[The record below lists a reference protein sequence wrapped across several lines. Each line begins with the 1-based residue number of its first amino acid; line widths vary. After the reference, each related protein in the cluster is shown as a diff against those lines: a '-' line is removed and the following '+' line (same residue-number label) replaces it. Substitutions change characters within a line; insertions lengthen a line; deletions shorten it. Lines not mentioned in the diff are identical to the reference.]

1 MRKGAFQAPFLFS
14 GNAFPPRTTIP
25 PVSPRPILHLVDGT
39 GLVHRSFFAVRGLAT
54 HTGQP
59 TGAVYGF
66 INTIRALMAIEQPTH
81 FVVTFDVSGSTS
93 RQEAFADYK
102 AHRPKMDEDLA
113 SQLPLIDKACEA
125 LRLPVVSAQG
135 YEADDVIATLTREAV
150 GQGFDVVIITSDK
163 DLLQLVCDHV
173 SVLSPG
179 RDGKPEKRYDR
190 AGVIEKMG
198 VPPERVV
205 DLLALVGDASDNI
218 PGVPGIGDKGAREL
232 IQQFG
237 SLNELLARAS
247 EVKRA
252 AYRDGLTKHAD
263 KAQLSRQLA
272 TLDDK
277 VPVSFDASVS
287 VVAKPDREMAYQLF
301 KDLEFSAFARD
312 MAPQATMFSFAHRV
326 GAEASALDGLVLAVR
341 RAGEVAISLSISPD
355 RPMDAQI
362 RGIALAC
369 GDDAAFLATPKGLPA
384 NVRSLLEDTKV
395 EKWTTWSRRDFVV
408 LGEAGIR
415 LGGRVLDASL
425 AAYVLS
431 PGKRGSSVREI
442 AIEEIGLPEN
452 AHLPNEEGAQVS
464 LLEDHDSERHS
475 REAEVLVRL
484 APKLRARLEA
494 DGLMDL
500 FVNLEMPL
508 SSILAEI
515 ERAGVLVDGKALKVL
530 SEEIGPEIERLAQ
543 RIYALAG
550 KTFNILSP
558 VQLRQ
563 ILFEEMGLE
572 SGRKT
577 EKTKT
582 LSTADDVLEDLAREH
597 EFPRL
602 VLEYRGITKLRST
615 YVDALPEMINPRTG
629 RIHASF
635 RQNIAATGRLS
646 STDPNLQNIPIRT
659 ALGRRVRE
667 AFIAPPGHLL
677 LSADYSQIELRILA
691 HLSQDPT
698 LIETFRRGEDVHDR
712 TSREIFG
719 PFSPLPRD
727 EQRRR
732 SKMVNYALLYGKT
745 AFTLARDIGISRKE
759 ADAFIHAYFDR
770 YPRVR
775 AFIDAS
781 IEEARKTGMVR
792 TMMGRLRRLPD
803 IQSKNVPARLE
814 SERQAV
820 NTRVQGSAAD
830 LIKKAMVDLDH
841 ALRARKLKTRL
852 ISQIHDELLLETPE
866 AEKAEALDLVRK
878 TMSEAMTL
886 SVPLDVDAKVGKNW
900 AAAH

>member
-1 MRKGAFQAPFLFS
+1 MSA
-14 GNAFPPRTTIP
+14 
-25 PVSPRPILHLVDGT
+25 RPILHLVDGT

-54 HTGQP
+54 RAGQP

-66 INTIRALMAIEQPTH
+66 INTIRALMGIEQPTH

-93 RQEAFADYK
+93 RQEAFPEYK

-113 SQLPLIDKACEA
+113 SQLPFIDKACEA
-125 LRLPVVSAQG
+125 LRLPVVTAQG
-135 YEADDVIATLTREAV
+135 HEADDVIATLTRQAV
-150 GQGFDVVIITSDK
+150 DQGFDVVIITSDK
-163 DLLQLVCDHV
+163 DLLQLVSEHV

-190 AGVIEKMG
+190 EGVIEKMG

-205 DLLALVGDASDNI
+205 DLLALVGDPVDNI
-218 PGVPGIGDKGAREL
+218 PGVPGIGDKGARDL
-232 IQQFG
+232 LQQFG
-237 SLNELLARAS
+237 SLDELLARAG

-252 AYRDGLTKHAD
+252 AYREGLLNHAD

-272 TLDDK
+272 TLDAK
-277 VPVSFDASVS
+277 VPVTFDPDAS
-287 VVAKPDREMAYQLF
+287 VVAKPDREAAYQLF
-301 KDLEFSAFARD
+301 KELEFSGFARD
-312 MAPQATMFSFAHRV
+312 MAPEVTAFSFRHRV
-326 GAEASALDGLVLAVR
+326 ANEPAELDRLIDAAR
-341 RAGEVAISLSISPD
+341 RTGGVTFSLSISPD

-362 RGIALAC
+362 RGVALAC
-369 GDDAAFLATPKGLPA
+369 GDDAAFLAASDGLPG
-384 NVRSLLEDTKV
+384 NVRSLLEDPRV
-395 EKWTTWSRRDFVV
+395 EKWTSCSRRDFVV
-408 LGEAGIR
+408 LGESGIKP
-415 LGGRVLDASL
+415 GGRILDASL

-431 PGKRGSSVREI
+431 PGKRGSSIREI
-442 AIEEIGLPEN
+442 AVEEIGLPEN
-452 AHLPNEEGAQVS
+452 ADLPNEEGTQVS
-464 LLEDHDSERHS
+464 LLEDHDAERHC
-475 REAEVLVRL
+475 REAAVLVRL

-500 FVNLEMPL
+500 FLNLEMPL
-508 SSILAEI
+508 SSILAEM
-515 ERAGVLVDGKALKVL
+515 ERTGVLVDREALKAL
-530 SEEIGPEIERLAQ
+530 SDEIGPEIEHLAQ
-543 RIYALAG
+543 RIFALTG
-550 KTFNILSP
+550 KSFNILSP
-558 VQLRQ
+558 VQIRQ
-563 ILFEEMGLE
+563 ILFDEMGLE

-577 EKTKT
+577 AKTKS
-582 LSTADDVLEDLAREH
+582 LSTADDVLEELAKDH
-597 EFPRL
+597 ELPRL
-602 VLEYRGITKLRST
+602 ILEYRGITKLRST
-615 YVDALPEMINPRTG
+615 YVDALPEMINRRTG

-667 AFIAPPGHLL
+667 AFIAPPGHHL

-691 HLSQDPT
+691 HLSEDPT

-712 TSREIFG
+712 TSLEIFG
-719 PFSPLPRD
+719 PFTTLPKD

-770 YPRVR
+770 YPKVR
-775 AFIDAS
+775 GFIDAS

-830 LIKKAMVDLDH
+830 LIKKAMVDLDRS
-841 ALRARKLKTRL
+841 LRERRMKTRL

-866 AEKAEALDLVRK
+866 AEKEAALLLVRE

-886 SVPLDVDAKVGKNW
+886 RVPLEVEARLARNW
-900 AAAH
+900 SGAH

>member
-1 MRKGAFQAPFLFS
+1 
-14 GNAFPPRTTIP
+14 
-25 PVSPRPILHLVDGT
+25 VSARPILHLVDGT
-39 GLVHRSFFAVRGLAT
+39 GLVHRSFFAVRGLSTRA
-54 HTGQP
+54 GQP
-59 TGAVYGF
+59 TGAIYGF
-66 INTIRALMAIEQPTH
+66 INTIRALMGIEQPTH

-93 RQEAFADYK
+93 RQEAFPEYK

-113 SQLPLIDKACEA
+113 SQLPWIDKACAA
-125 LRLPVVSAQG
+125 LRLPVVTARG
-135 YEADDVIATLTREAV
+135 HEADDVIATLTRQAV
-150 GQGFDVVIITSDK
+150 ARGFDVVIITSDK
-163 DLLQLVCDHV
+163 DLLQLVSDHV

-190 AGVIEKMG
+190 EGVIEKMG
-198 VPPERVV
+198 VTPERVV
-205 DLLALVGDASDNI
+205 DLLALVGDAVDNI
-218 PGVPGIGDKGAREL
+218 PGVPGIGEKGARDL

-237 SLNELLARAS
+237 SLDELLARAS

-252 AYRDGLTKHAD
+252 AYREGLLQHAD
-263 KAQLSRQLA
+263 KARLSRQLA
-272 TLDDK
+272 TLDDQ
-277 VPVSFDASVS
+277 VPVAFDPAAS
-287 VVAKPDREMAYQLF
+287 VVARPDKEAAYQLF
-301 KDLEFSAFARD
+301 KDLEFAAFARD
-312 MAPQATMFSFAHRV
+312 MAP
-326 GAEASALDGLVLAVR
+326 EASAFSFSHRVAHHAEELDGVIAAAG
-341 RAGEVAISLSISPD
+341 RAGEAAFSLSISAD
-355 RPMDAQI
+355 RPMDARIQ
-362 RGIALAC
+362 GLALGC
-369 GDDAAFLATPKGLPA
+369 GDDVVFLPVSDGLPPRIRAFLEDPKI
-384 NVRSLLEDTKV
+384 
-395 EKWTTWSRRDFVV
+395 EKWTTCSRRDLVV

-415 LGGRVLDASL
+415 LRGRIADASL

-431 PGKRGSSVREI
+431 PGRRGSSVREI
-442 AIEEIGLPEN
+442 AIDEIGLPET
-452 AHLPNEEGAQVS
+452 ADLPNEEGTQAS
-464 LLEDHDSERHS
+464 LLADHDAERHS
-475 REAEVLVRL
+475 REAAVLVRL
-484 APKLRARLEA
+484 APRLRARLEA
-494 DGLMDL
+494 DGLSDL
-500 FVNLEMPL
+500 FWNLEMPL
-508 SSILAEI
+508 ASILAEM
-515 ERAGVLVDGKALKVL
+515 ERAGVLVDRHALKVL
-530 SEEIGPEIERLAQ
+530 SDEIGPEIEQLAQ

-582 LSTADDVLEDLAREH
+582 LSTADDVLEELAKEH

-602 VLEYRGITKLRST
+602 ILEYRGITKLRST

-691 HLSQDPT
+691 HLSEDPI

-712 TSREIFG
+712 TSLEIFG
-719 PFSPLPRD
+719 PFATLPKD

-745 AFTLARDIGISRKE
+745 AFTLAQDIGISRKE
-759 ADAFIHAYFDR
+759 ADAFIKAYFDR
-770 YPRVR
+770 YPKVR
-775 AFIDAS
+775 GFIDAS

-841 ALRARKLKTRL
+841 ALRERKLKTRL

-866 AEKAEALDLVRK
+866 GEKEEALQLVKRIMAEAMALK
-878 TMSEAMTL
+878 
-886 SVPLDVDAKVGKNW
+886 VPLEVDAHLGKNW
-900 AAAH
+900 SAAH

>member
-1 MRKGAFQAPFLFS
+1 MS
-14 GNAFPPRTTIP
+14 T
-25 PVSPRPILHLVDGT
+25 RPILHLVDGT
-39 GLVHRSFFAVRGLAT
+39 GLVHRSFFAVRGLSTRA
-54 HTGQP
+54 GQP
-59 TGAVYGF
+59 TGAIYGF
-66 INTIRALMAIEQPTH
+66 INTIRALMGIEQPTH

-93 RQEAFADYK
+93 RQEAFPEYK

-113 SQLPLIDKACEA
+113 SQLPYIDKACEA
-125 LRLPVVSAQG
+125 LRLPVVTSQG
-135 YEADDVIATLTREAV
+135 HEADDVIATLTRQAV
-150 GQGFDVVIITSDK
+150 EQGFDVVIITSDK
-163 DLLQLVCDHV
+163 DLLQLVSDHV

-190 AGVIEKMG
+190 QAVIEKMG

-205 DLLALVGDASDNI
+205 DLLALVGDAVDNI
-218 PGVPGIGDKGAREL
+218 PGVPGIGDKGARDL

-237 SLNELLARAS
+237 SLDELLARAS

-252 AYRDGLTKHAD
+252 AYRDGLINHAD
-263 KAQLSRQLA
+263 SAHLSRKLA
-272 TLDDK
+272 TLDDQ
-277 VPVSFDASVS
+277 VPVTFDPAAS
-287 VVAKPDREMAYQLF
+287 VVAKPDREAAYQLF
-301 KDLEFSAFARD
+301 KDLEFSLFARD
-312 MAPQATMFSFAHRV
+312 MAPEVSTFSFRHRV
-326 GAEASALDGLVLAVR
+326 VHDAAELDGLIKAAR
-341 RAGEVAISLSISPD
+341 AAGEAAFSLSISAD
-355 RPMDAQI
+355 RPMDARIQ
-362 RGIALAC
+362 GIALAC
-369 GDDAAFLATPKGLPA
+369 GDAAAFLAVSDGLPPD
-384 NVRSLLEDTKV
+384 VRAFLADPKV
-395 EKWTTWSRRDFVV
+395 EKWTTCSRRDFVV
-408 LGEAGIR
+408 LGEASIT
-415 LGGRVLDASL
+415 LGGRILDASL

-442 AIEEIGLPEN
+442 ASDELGLPET
-452 AHLPNEEGAQVS
+452 ADLPNEEGTQAS
-464 LLEDHDSERHS
+464 LLADHDAERHS
-475 REAEVLVRL
+475 REAAVLVRL
-484 APKLRARLEA
+484 APRLRARLEG

-500 FVNLEMPL
+500 FLNLEMPL
-508 SSILAEI
+508 ASILAEM
-515 ERAGVLVDGKALKVL
+515 ERVGVLVDRKALKAL
-530 SEEIGPEIERLAQ
+530 SEEIGPEIEQLAQ

-582 LSTADDVLEDLAREH
+582 LSTADDVLEELAKEH

-602 VLEYRGITKLRST
+602 ILEYRGITKLRST
-615 YVDALPEMINPRTG
+615 YVDALPEMINQRTG

-691 HLSQDPT
+691 HLSEDPI

-712 TSREIFG
+712 TSLEIFG
-719 PFSPLPRD
+719 PFTTLPKD

-745 AFTLARDIGISRKE
+745 AFTLAQDIGITRKE
-759 ADAFIHAYFDR
+759 ADAFIRAYFDR
-770 YPRVR
+770 YPKVR
-775 AFIDAS
+775 GFIDAS
-781 IEEARKTGMVR
+781 IDEARKTGMVR

-841 ALRARKLKTRL
+841 ALRERRLKTRL

-866 AEKAEALDLVRK
+866 GEQEEALRLVKK

-886 SVPLDVDAKVGKNW
+886 SVPLDVDAHVGKNW
-900 AAAH
+900 SAAH

>member
-1 MRKGAFQAPFLFS
+1 MR
-14 GNAFPPRTTIP
+14 R
-25 PVSPRPILHLVDGT
+25 VSTRPILHLVDGT

-54 HTGQP
+54 RAGRP
-59 TGAVYGF
+59 TGAIYGF
-66 INTIRALMAIEQPTH
+66 INTIRALMGIEQPTH

-93 RQEAFADYK
+93 REEVFPEYK

-113 SQLPLIDKACEA
+113 SQLPFIDRACEA

-135 YEADDVIATLTREAV
+135 YEADDVIATLTRQAV
-150 GQGFDVVIITSDK
+150 DRGFDVVIITSDK
-163 DLLQLVCDHV
+163 DLLQLVSEHV
-173 SVLSPG
+173 SVLAPG

-190 AGVIEKMG
+190 EGVIEKMG

-205 DLLALVGDASDNI
+205 DLLALVGDAVDNI
-218 PGVPGIGDKGAREL
+218 PGVPGIGEKGARDL
-232 IQQFG
+232 LQQFG
-237 SLNELLARAS
+237 SLDELLTRAS

-252 AYRDGLTKHAD
+252 AYRDGLLNHAD
-263 KAQLSRQLA
+263 KAHLSRQLA
-272 TLDDK
+272 TLDHK
-277 VPVSFDASVS
+277 VPVTFDPSASL
-287 VVAKPDREMAYQLF
+287 VAKPDRPAAYELF
-301 KDLEFSAFARD
+301 KELEFSGFARD
-312 MAPQATMFSFAHRV
+312 MAPEVTAFSFRPRV
-326 GAEASALDGLVLAVR
+326 AQGPGELDAIIAGARRDGEMAY
-341 RAGEVAISLSISPD
+341 SLSISAD

-362 RGIALAC
+362 QGIALAC
-369 GDDAAFLATPKGLPA
+369 GDDVAFLAVSDGLPT
-384 NVRSLLEDTKV
+384 NVRGLLEDPKV
-395 EKWTTWSRRDFVV
+395 EKWTTCSRRDFVI
-408 LGEAGIR
+408 LGEAGIKPA
-415 LGGRVLDASL
+415 GQILDASL

-431 PGKRGSSVREI
+431 PGKRGSTVGEI
-442 AIEEIGLPEN
+442 AVEEIGLPEN
-452 AHLPNEEGAQVS
+452 ADLPNEEGTQAS
-464 LLEDHDSERHS
+464 LLADHDAERHA
-475 REAEVLVRL
+475 REAAVLIRL
-484 APKLRARLEA
+484 VPKLRARLGA
-494 DGLMDL
+494 DALMDL
-500 FVNLEMPL
+500 FLKLEMPL
-508 SSILAEI
+508 ARILAEM
-515 ERAGVLVDGKALKVL
+515 ERAGVLVDRAALKKL
-530 SEEIGPEIERLAQ
+530 SDEIGPDIEQLAQ

-582 LSTADDVLEDLAREH
+582 LSTADDVLEELAKEQ

-602 VLEYRGITKLRST
+602 ILEYRGITKLRST
-615 YVDALPEMINPRTG
+615 YVDALPEMINKRTG

-691 HLSQDPT
+691 HLCEDPI

-712 TSREIFG
+712 TSLEIFG
-719 PFSPLPRD
+719 PFTTLPKD

-745 AFTLARDIGISRKE
+745 AFTLAHDIGISRKE
-759 ADAFIHAYFDR
+759 ADAFIRAYFDR
-770 YPRVR
+770 YPKVR
-775 AFIDAS
+775 GFIDAS
-781 IEEARKTGMVR
+781 IDEARKTGMVR

-841 ALRARKLKTRL
+841 ALRERKLKTRL

-866 AEKAEALDLVRK
+866 GEQEEALQLVCK
-878 TMSEAMTL
+878 TMSEAMSL
-886 SVPLDVDAKVGKNW
+886 SVPLVVDAKVGKNW
-900 AAAH
+900 ATAH

>member
-1 MRKGAFQAPFLFS
+1 MS
-14 GNAFPPRTTIP
+14 
-25 PVSPRPILHLVDGT
+25 VRPILHIVDGT

-54 HTGQP
+54 RAGQP

-66 INTIRALMAIEQPTH
+66 INTIRALMGIEQPTH

-93 RQEAFADYK
+93 REAIFPEYK
-102 AHRPKMDEDLA
+102 AHRPKMDDDLA
-113 SQLPLIDKACEA
+113 SQLPFVDRACEA

-135 YEADDVIATLTREAV
+135 FEADDVIATLARQAV
-150 GQGFDVVIITSDK
+150 ESDFEVVIVTSDK
-163 DLLQLVCDHV
+163 DMLQLVSDRV

-190 AGVIEKMG
+190 SGVIEKMG

-205 DLLALVGDASDNI
+205 DLLALVGDAVDNI
-218 PGVPGIGDKGAREL
+218 PGVPGIGDKGARDL
-232 IQQFG
+232 LQQFG
-237 SLNELLARAS
+237 SLDELIARAS

-252 AYRDGLTKHAD
+252 AYRDGLINHAD
-263 KAQLSRQLA
+263 KAHLSRALA

-277 VPVSFDASVS
+277 VPVSFDPAASV
-287 VVAKPDREMAYQLF
+287 VVKPNREAAYQFFKEMEFSGFAREMAP
-301 KDLEFSAFARD
+301 EV
-312 MAPQATMFSFAHRV
+312 TTFSFTHRV
-326 GAEASALDGLVLAVR
+326 ANEAAELAGLIDAAR
-341 RAGEVAISLSISPD
+341 RAGQVAFSLSISPD

-362 RGIALAC
+362 RGLALAG
-369 GDDAAFLATPKGLPA
+369 GDDAVFLAISDGLPG
-384 NVRSLLEDTKV
+384 NVRSLLEDPKV
-395 EKWTTWSRRDFVV
+395 EKWTTCSRRDFVV
-408 LGEAGIR
+408 LGEAGIKPA
-415 LGGRVLDASL
+415 GRILDASL

-431 PGKRGSSVREI
+431 PGKRGSSLREI
-442 AIEEIGLPEN
+442 AVEEIGLPEN
-452 AHLPNEEGAQVS
+452 ADLPNEEGNQVS
-464 LLEDHDSERHS
+464 LLEDHDAERHS
-475 REAEVLVRL
+475 REAAVLVRL
-484 APKLRARLEA
+484 APRFRARLEA
-494 DGLMDL
+494 DGLMGL
-500 FVNLEMPL
+500 FLNLEMPL
-508 SSILAEI
+508 ASILAEM
-515 ERAGVLVDGKALKVL
+515 ERVGVLVDGKALKAL
-530 SEEIGPEIERLAQ
+530 SEEIGPEIDQRAQ

-558 VQLRQ
+558 VQIRQ
-563 ILFEEMGLE
+563 ILFDEMGLE

-577 EKTKT
+577 AKTKS
-582 LSTADDVLEDLAREH
+582 LSTADDVLEELAKEH

-602 VLEYRGITKLRST
+602 ILEYRGITKLRST
-615 YVDALPEMINPRTG
+615 YVDALPEMINRRTG

-691 HLSQDPT
+691 HLSEDPT

-712 TSREIFG
+712 TSLEIFG
-719 PFSPLPRD
+719 PFTTLPKD

-770 YPRVR
+770 YPKVR
-775 AFIDAS
+775 GFIDAS

-841 ALRARKLKTRL
+841 VLRAGRMKTRL

-866 AEKAEALDLVRK
+866 AEQEEALKLVRK

-886 SVPLDVDAKVGKNW
+886 KVPLDVDAHVGKNW

>member
-1 MRKGAFQAPFLFS
+1 
-14 GNAFPPRTTIP
+14 
-25 PVSPRPILHLVDGT
+25 VSTRPLLHLVDGT
-39 GLVHRSFFAVRGLAT
+39 GLVHRSFFAVRGLT
-54 HTGQP
+54 TRTGQP
-59 TGAVYGF
+59 TGAIYGF
-66 INTIRALMAIEQPTH
+66 INTIRALMGIEQPTH

-93 RQEAFADYK
+93 RAEAFPEYK

-113 SQLPLIDKACEA
+113 SQLPFIDKACEV
-125 LRLPVVSAQG
+125 LRLPVVTARG
-135 YEADDVIATLTREAV
+135 FEADDVIATLSRQAV
-150 GQGFDVVIITSDK
+150 ERGFDVVIITSDK
-163 DLLQLVCDHV
+163 DLLQLVSDHV

-190 AGVIEKMG
+190 DGVIEKMG

-205 DLLALVGDASDNI
+205 DLLALVGDAVDNI
-218 PGVPGIGDKGAREL
+218 PGVPGIGDKGARDL
-232 IQQFG
+232 LQQFG
-237 SLNELLARAS
+237 SLDELLTRAS

-252 AYRDGLTKHAD
+252 AYRDGLLQNAD
-263 KAQLSRQLA
+263 KAHLSRKLA
-272 TLDDK
+272 TLDDQ
-277 VPVSFDASVS
+277 VPVTFEPDAS
-287 VVAKPDREMAYQLF
+287 VVAKPDREAAYQLF
-301 KDLEFSAFARD
+301 KDLDFALFARD
-312 MAPQATMFSFAHRV
+312 MAPEATTFSFSHRV
-326 GAEASALDGLVLAVR
+326 ASDAAGLDALIGAARS
-341 RAGEVAISLSISPD
+341 AGEAAFSLSVSSA
-355 RPMDAQI
+355 RPMDAHIQ
-362 RGIALAC
+362 GIALAC
-369 GDDAAFLATPKGLPA
+369 GDDAAYLAVEGGLPG
-384 NVRSLLEDTKV
+384 NVRSLLEDPKV
-395 EKWTTWSRRDFVV
+395 DKWTTCSRRDFVV

-415 LGGRVLDASL
+415 LGGRILDASL

-431 PGKRGSSVREI
+431 PGRRGSSVREI
-442 AIEEIGLPEN
+442 AIDEIGLPET
-452 AHLPNEEGAQVS
+452 ADLPNEEGTQAS
-464 LLEDHDSERHS
+464 LLADHDAERHA
-475 REAEVLVRL
+475 REAAVLVRL
-484 APKLRARLEA
+484 APRLRARL
-494 DGLMDL
+494 DGDSLMDL
-500 FVNLEMPL
+500 FLNLEMPL
-508 SSILAEI
+508 ASILAEM
-515 ERAGVLVDGKALKVL
+515 ERTGVFVDRHALKAL
-530 SEEIGPEIERLAQ
+530 SDEIGPEIEKLAH

-563 ILFEEMGLE
+563 ILFEDMGLE

-582 LSTADDVLEDLAREH
+582 LSTADDVLEDLAKEH

-602 VLEYRGITKLRST
+602 ILEYRGITKLRST
-615 YVDALPEMINPRTG
+615 YVDALPEMINQRTG

-635 RQNIAATGRLS
+635 RQNVAATGRLS
-646 STDPNLQNIPIRT
+646 ATDPNLQNIPIRT

-667 AFIAPPGHLL
+667 AFMAPEGHLL

-691 HLSQDPT
+691 HLSEDPI

-712 TSREIFG
+712 TSLEIFG
-719 PFSPLPRD
+719 PFTTLPKD

-732 SKMVNYALLYGKT
+732 SKIVNYALLYGKT
-745 AFTLARDIGISRKE
+745 AFTLAQDIGITRKE
-759 ADAFIHAYFDR
+759 ADAFIRAYFDR
-770 YPRVR
+770 YPKVR
-775 AFIDAS
+775 GFIDAS

-866 AEKAEALDLVRK
+866 AEQQEALELVRK

-886 SVPLDVDAKVGKNW
+886 SVPLDVDAHLGKNW
-900 AAAH
+900 SAAH

>member
-1 MRKGAFQAPFLFS
+1 MSA
-14 GNAFPPRTTIP
+14 
-25 PVSPRPILHLVDGT
+25 RPILHLVDGT

-54 HTGQP
+54 RSGQP
-59 TGAVYGF
+59 TGAIYGF
-66 INTIRALMAIEQPTH
+66 INTIRALMGIEQPTH

-93 RQEAFADYK
+93 REEAFPEYK

-113 SQLPLIDKACEA
+113 TQLPFIDKACAA
-125 LRLPVVSAQG
+125 LRLPVVIAHG
-135 YEADDVIATLTREAV
+135 FEADDVIATLARQAV
-150 GQGFDVVIITSDK
+150 DQGFDVVIITSDK
-163 DLLQLVCDHV
+163 DLLQLVSDHV

-190 AGVIEKMG
+190 EGVIERMG

-205 DLLALVGDASDNI
+205 DLLALVGDAVDNI
-218 PGVPGIGDKGAREL
+218 PGVPGIGDKGARDL
-232 IQQFG
+232 LQQFG
-237 SLNELLARAS
+237 SLDDLLARAS

-252 AYRDGLTKHAD
+252 AYREGLINHA
-263 KAQLSRQLA
+263 ASAHLSRRLA

-277 VPVSFDASVS
+277 VPVTFEPATS
-287 VVAKPDREMAYQLF
+287 VVAQPDREAAYQLF
-301 KDLEFSAFARD
+301 KELEFSAFARD
-312 MAPQATMFSFAHRV
+312 MAPELSAFSFRHRV
-326 GAEASALDGLVLAVR
+326 VYEATDLDGLIAAAR
-341 RAGEVAISLSISPD
+341 GAGEVAFSLSISAD

-362 RGIALAC
+362 QGIALAV
-369 GDDAAFLATPKGLPA
+369 GDDTAFLGVSGLPG
-384 NVRSLLEDTKV
+384 NVRSLLEDPKV
-395 EKWTTWSRRDFVV
+395 EKWTTCSRRDFVV
-408 LGEAGIR
+408 LGEAGIG
-415 LGGRVLDASL
+415 LGGRILDASL

-442 AIEEIGLPEN
+442 ATLEIGLPET
-452 AHLPNEEGAQVS
+452 ADLPNEEGTQAS
-464 LLEDHDSERHS
+464 LLADHDAERHS
-475 REAEVLVRL
+475 REAAVLIRL
-484 APKLRARLEA
+484 APRLRSRLEG

-500 FVNLEMPL
+500 FLNLEMPL
-508 SSILAEI
+508 ASILAEM
-515 ERAGVLVDGKALKVL
+515 ERVGVLIDRTALKAL
-530 SEEIGPEIERLAQ
+530 SDEIGPEIDQLAQ

-582 LSTADDVLEDLAREH
+582 LSTADDVLEELAKEH

-602 VLEYRGITKLRST
+602 ILDYRGITKLRST
-615 YVDALPEMINPRTG
+615 YVDALPEMINKRTG

-667 AFIAPPGHLL
+667 AFIAPRGHLL

-691 HLSQDPT
+691 HLSEDPI

-712 TSREIFG
+712 TSLEIFG
-719 PFSPLPRD
+719 PFTTLPKD

-745 AFTLARDIGISRKE
+745 AFTLAHDIGITRKE
-759 ADAFIHAYFDR
+759 ADAFIRAYFDR
-770 YPRVR
+770 YPKVR
-775 AFIDAS
+775 GFIDAS

-792 TMMGRLRRLPD
+792 TMLGRLRRLPD

-841 ALRARKLKTRL
+841 ALRARQLKTRL

-866 AEKAEALDLVRK
+866 AEQDEALHLVRK
-878 TMSEAMTL
+878 TMSEAMRL
-886 SVPLDVDAKVGKNW
+886 SVPLDVDAHVGKNW

>member
-1 MRKGAFQAPFLFS
+1 
-14 GNAFPPRTTIP
+14 
-25 PVSPRPILHLVDGT
+25 VSARPILHLVDGT

-54 HTGQP
+54 RAGQP
-59 TGAVYGF
+59 TGAIYGF
-66 INTIRALMAIEQPTH
+66 INTIRALMGIEQPTH

-93 RQEAFADYK
+93 RAEAFPEYK

-113 SQLPLIDKACEA
+113 SQLPWIDKACEV

-135 YEADDVIATLTREAV
+135 YEADDVIATLSRQAV
-150 GQGFDVVIITSDK
+150 EQGFDVVIITSDK
-163 DLLQLVCDHV
+163 DLLQLVSDHV

-190 AGVIEKMG
+190 DGVIEKMG

-205 DLLALVGDASDNI
+205 DLLALVGDAVDNI
-218 PGVPGIGDKGAREL
+218 PGVPGIGEKGARDL
-232 IQQFG
+232 LAQFG
-237 SLNELLARAS
+237 SLDELLKRAN

-252 AYRDGLTKHAD
+252 AYRDGLLQHAD
-263 KAQLSRQLA
+263 KAHLSRQLA
-272 TLDDK
+272 TLDAQ
-277 VPVSFDASVS
+277 VPVTFDPVS
-287 VVAKPDREMAYQLF
+287 SLVAKPDRAVAYQLF
-301 KDLEFSAFARD
+301 KELEFSLFARD
-312 MAPQATMFSFAHRV
+312 MAPEVTAFSFTHRV
-326 GAEASALDGLVLAVR
+326 AADAKDLDGLIAAAR
-341 RAGEVAISLSISPD
+341 TKGEVAFSLSISAD

-362 RGIALAC
+362 QGIALAC
-369 GDDAAFLATPKGLPA
+369 EGDVVFLAVSGGLPS
-384 NVRSLLEDTKV
+384 NVSGLLEDASV
-395 EKWTTWSRRDFVV
+395 MKWTTCSRRDFVV
-408 LGEAGIR
+408 LGEAGIA

-431 PGKRGSSVREI
+431 PGRRGSSIREI
-442 AIEEIGLPEN
+442 AVDEIGLPEN
-452 AHLPNEEGAQVS
+452 ADLPNEEGTQAT
-464 LLEDHDSERHS
+464 LLADHDAERHA
-475 REAEVLVRL
+475 REAAVLVRL
-484 APKLRARLEA
+484 APILRARLEA
-494 DGLMDL
+494 DGLMSL
-500 FVNLEMPL
+500 FLDLEMPL
-508 SSILAEI
+508 ASILAEM
-515 ERAGVLVDGKALKVL
+515 ERVGVFVDRESLKKL
-530 SEEIGPEIERLAQ
+530 SDEIGPEIDQLAQ
-543 RIYALAG
+543 RIYTLAG

-582 LSTADDVLEDLAREH
+582 LSTADDVLEDLAKDH

-602 VLEYRGITKLRST
+602 ILEYRGVTKLRST
-615 YVDALPEMINPRTG
+615 YVVALPEMINKRTG

-635 RQNIAATGRLS
+635 RQNVAATGRLS
-646 STDPNLQNIPIRT
+646 ATDPNLQNIPIRT

-667 AFIAPPGHLL
+667 AFIAPPGALL

-691 HLSQDPT
+691 HLSEDPI

-712 TSREIFG
+712 TSLEIFG
-719 PFSPLPRD
+719 PFTTLPKD

-745 AFTLARDIGISRKE
+745 AFTLAHDIGISRKE
-759 ADAFIHAYFDR
+759 ADAFIRAYFDR
-770 YPRVR
+770 YPKVR
-775 AFIDAS
+775 GFIDAS
-781 IEEARKTGMVR
+781 IDEARKTGMVR

-866 AEKAEALDLVRK
+866 NEKEEALELVRK
-878 TMSEAMTL
+878 TMSGAMSL

-900 AAAH
+900 SAAH

>member
-1 MRKGAFQAPFLFS
+1 M
-14 GNAFPPRTTIP
+14 
-25 PVSPRPILHLVDGT
+25 DGT

-54 HTGQP
+54 RAGQP

-66 INTIRALMAIEQPTH
+66 INTIRALMGIEQPTH
-81 FVVTFDVSGSTS
+81 FVVTFDVSGSAS
-93 RQEAFADYK
+93 REEAFPEYK
-102 AHRPKMDEDLA
+102 AHRPRMDEDLA
-113 SQLPLIDKACEA
+113 SQLPLIDRACQA
-125 LRLPVVSAQG
+125 LRLPVVTAQG
-135 YEADDVIATLTREAV
+135 FEADDVIATLARQAV
-150 GQGFDVVIITSDK
+150 DQGFDVVIITSDK
-163 DLLQLVCDHV
+163 DLLQLVSEHV
-173 SVLSPG
+173 SVLAPG
-179 RDGKPEKRYDR
+179 RDGRPEKRYDR
-190 AGVIEKMG
+190 EGVLEKMG

-205 DLLALVGDASDNI
+205 DLLALVGDAVDNI
-218 PGVPGIGDKGAREL
+218 PGVPGIGEKGARDL
-232 IQQFG
+232 LQQFG
-237 SLNELLARAS
+237 SLDELLAHAG

-252 AYRDGLTKHAD
+252 AYREGLVNHAD

-277 VPVSFDASVS
+277 VPVAFKPAES
-287 VVAKPDREMAYQLF
+287 VVARPDREAAYALF
-301 KDLEFSAFARD
+301 KELEFSAFARD
-312 MAPQATMFSFAHRV
+312 MAPEVSAFSFRHRV
-326 GAEASALDGLVLAVR
+326 ANDDAELKDLLAAAR
-341 RAGEVAISLSISPD
+341 QAGEMAFSLSISAD
-355 RPMDAQI
+355 RPMDAKIQ
-362 RGIALAC
+362 GIALAC
-369 GDDAAFLATPKGLPA
+369 GDDAAFLALSDGVPGE
-384 NVRSLLEDTKV
+384 VSSLLENPKI
-395 EKWTTWSRRDFVV
+395 EKWTTCSRRDFVV
-408 LGEAGIR
+408 LGEAGIKPA
-415 LGGRVLDASL
+415 GRVLDASL

-442 AIEEIGLPEN
+442 AEEEIGLPAN
-452 AHLPNEEGAQVS
+452 ADLPNEEGTQAS
-464 LLEDHDSERHS
+464 LLADHDGERHA
-475 REAEVLVRL
+475 REAAVLIRL
-484 APKLRARLEA
+484 APRLRARLEA

-500 FVNLEMPL
+500 FLELEMPL
-508 SSILAEI
+508 ASILAEM
-515 ERAGVLVDGKALKVL
+515 ERAGVLVDRQALKTL
-530 SEEIGPEIERLAQ
+530 SNEIGPEIDQLAQ
-543 RIYALAG
+543 RIHALAG
-550 KTFNILSP
+550 RPFNILSP

-582 LSTADDVLEDLAREH
+582 LSTADDVLEELAKEH

-602 VLEYRGITKLRST
+602 ILEYRGITKLRST
-615 YVDALPEMINPRTG
+615 YVDALPELINPRTG

-691 HLSQDPT
+691 HLSEDPI

-712 TSREIFG
+712 TSLEIFG
-719 PFSPLPRD
+719 PFTTLPKD

-745 AFTLARDIGISRKE
+745 AFTLAHDIGITRKE
-759 ADAFIHAYFDR
+759 ADAFIRAYFDR
-770 YPRVR
+770 YPKVR
-775 AFIDAS
+775 GFIDAS
-781 IEEARKTGMVR
+781 IEEARETGMVR
-792 TMMGRLRRLPD
+792 TMLGRLRRLPD

-841 ALRARKLKTRL
+841 ALRARGLKTRL

-866 AEKAEALDLVRK
+866 AEQEEALHLVRK
-878 TMSEAMTL
+878 TMSEAMSL
-886 SVPLDVDAKVGKNW
+886 KVPLDVDAKVGKNW

>member
-1 MRKGAFQAPFLFS
+1 MTA
-14 GNAFPPRTTIP
+14 
-25 PVSPRPILHLVDGT
+25 RPILHIVDGT

-54 HTGQP
+54 RAGQP

-66 INTIRALMAIEQPTH
+66 INTIRALMGIEQPTH

-93 RQEAFADYK
+93 RQDAFADYK
-102 AHRPKMDEDLA
+102 ANRPKMDDDLA
-113 SQLPLIDKACEA
+113 SQLPLIDRACEA
-125 LRLPVVSAQG
+125 LRLPVVTAQG
-135 YEADDVIATLTREAV
+135 YEADDVIATLTRQAIERD
-150 GQGFDVVIITSDK
+150 FDVVIITSDK
-163 DLLQLVCDHV
+163 DMLQLVTDRV

-190 AGVIEKMG
+190 DGVIEKMG

-205 DLLALVGDASDNI
+205 DLLALVGDAVDNI
-218 PGVPGIGDKGAREL
+218 PGVPGIGDKGARDL

-237 SLNELLARAS
+237 SLDELLARSS

-252 AYRDGLTKHAD
+252 AYRDGLINHAHQ
-263 KAQLSRQLA
+263 AHLSRQLA
-272 TLDDK
+272 TLDDQ
-277 VPVSFDASVS
+277 VAVSFDPGAT
-287 VVAKPDREMAYQLF
+287 VVAKPDRDAAYQLF
-301 KDLEFSAFARD
+301 KELEFGGFARE
-312 MAPQATMFSFAHRV
+312 MAPEVTAFSFTHRV
-326 GAEASALDGLVLAVR
+326 AAEAAGMDGLIGAARNQGQVAV
-341 RAGEVAISLSISPD
+341 SLSISPD

-362 RGIALAC
+362 LGIALAS
-369 GDDAAFLATPKGLPA
+369 GDEAAFLAASEGLPQ
-384 NVRSLLEDTKV
+384 NVRSLLEDPKV
-395 EKWTTWSRRDFVV
+395 EKWTTCSRRDFVV
-408 LGEAGIR
+408 LGEAGIK

-431 PGKRGSSVREI
+431 PGRRGSSVREI
-442 AIEEIGLPEN
+442 AVEEIGLQEN
-452 AHLPNEEGAQVS
+452 ADLPNEEGTQVS
-464 LLEDHDSERHS
+464 LLQDQDALRHS
-475 REAEVLVRL
+475 REAAVLVRL

-494 DGLMDL
+494 DGLMAL
-500 FVNLEMPL
+500 FLDLEMPL
-508 SSILAEI
+508 ASILAEM
-515 ERAGVLVDGKALKVL
+515 ERTGVLVDRNALKAL
-530 SEEIGPEIERLAQ
+530 SNEIGPEIDQLAQ

-550 KTFNILSP
+550 KPFNILSP
-558 VQLRQ
+558 VQIRQ

-582 LSTADDVLEDLAREH
+582 LSTADDVLEDLAKEH

-602 VLEYRGITKLRST
+602 ILEYRGITKLRST
-615 YVDALPEMINPRTG
+615 YVDALPEMINQRTG

-646 STDPNLQNIPIRT
+646 ATDPNLQNIPIRT
-659 ALGRRVRE
+659 ALGRRVRQ

-691 HLSQDPT
+691 HLSEDPI

-712 TSREIFG
+712 TSVEIFG
-719 PFSPLPRD
+719 PFTTLPKD

-759 ADAFIHAYFDR
+759 ADAFIRAYFDR
-770 YPRVR
+770 YPKVR
-775 AFIDAS
+775 GFIDAS

-841 ALRARKLKTRL
+841 ALRARKMKTRL

-866 AEKAEALDLVRK
+866 AEQEEALELVKK
-878 TMSEAMTL
+878 TMSEAMIL
-886 SVPLDVDAKVGKNW
+886 SVPLEVDAHLGKSW

>member
-1 MRKGAFQAPFLFS
+1 MSA
-14 GNAFPPRTTIP
+14 
-25 PVSPRPILHLVDGT
+25 RPILHLVDGT
-39 GLVHRSFFAVRGLAT
+39 GLVHRSFFAVRGLST
-54 HTGQP
+54 RTGQP
-59 TGAVYGF
+59 TGAIYGF
-66 INTIRALMAIEQPTH
+66 INTIRALMGIEQPTH

-93 RQEAFADYK
+93 RQEAFPEYK

-113 SQLPLIDKACEA
+113 SQLPWIDKACEA
-125 LRLPVVSAQG
+125 LRLPVVTSKG
-135 YEADDVIATLTREAV
+135 HEADDVIATLTRQAV
-150 GQGFDVVIITSDK
+150 ERGFDVVIITSDK
-163 DLLQLVCDHV
+163 DLLQLVSDHV

-190 AGVIEKMG
+190 EGVIEKMG

-205 DLLALVGDASDNI
+205 DLLALVGDAVDNI
-218 PGVPGIGDKGAREL
+218 PGVPGIGEKGARDL

-237 SLNELLARAS
+237 SLEDLLARAG

-252 AYRDGLTKHAD
+252 AYREGLLNHAD
-263 KAQLSRQLA
+263 KAHLSRQLA

-277 VPVSFDASVS
+277 VPVSFDPEASV
-287 VVAKPDREMAYQLF
+287 VTKPDREAAYQLF
-301 KDLEFSAFARD
+301 KELEFTAFARD
-312 MAPQATMFSFAHRV
+312 MAPEVSAFSFRHRV
-326 GAEASALDGLVLAVR
+326 AHEATDLDPVIAAARRTGEASF
-341 RAGEVAISLSISPD
+341 SLSISAD
-355 RPMDAQI
+355 RPMDARIQ
-362 RGIALAC
+362 GIALAC
-369 GDDAAFLATPKGLPA
+369 GDDVAFLAVSDGLPA
-384 NVRSLLEDTKV
+384 NVRAFLEDSRID
-395 EKWTTWSRRDFVV
+395 KWTTCSRRDFVV
-408 LGEAGIR
+408 LGEAGIA
-415 LGGRVLDASL
+415 LGGRILDASL

-431 PGKRGSSVREI
+431 PGRRGSSVREI
-442 AIEEIGLPEN
+442 AIDEIGLPET
-452 AHLPNEEGAQVS
+452 ADLPNEEGTQAS
-464 LLEDHDSERHS
+464 LLADHDAERHS
-475 REAEVLVRL
+475 REAAVLIRL
-484 APKLRARLEA
+484 APRLRARLEGDA
-494 DGLMDL
+494 LLDL
-500 FVNLEMPL
+500 FLNLEMPL
-508 SSILAEI
+508 ASILAEM
-515 ERAGVLVDGKALKVL
+515 ERTGVLVDRQALKAL
-530 SEEIGPEIERLAQ
+530 SDEIGPEIEQLAQ

-582 LSTADDVLEDLAREH
+582 LSTADDVLEELAKEH

-602 VLEYRGITKLRST
+602 ILEYRGITKLRST

-667 AFIAPPGHLL
+667 AFIAPSGHLL
-677 LSADYSQIELRILA
+677 LSADYSQIELRIRA
-691 HLSQDPT
+691 HLSEAPI

-712 TSREIFG
+712 TSLEIFG
-719 PFSPLPRD
+719 PFTTLPKD

-745 AFTLARDIGISRKE
+745 AFTLAQDIGISRKE
-759 ADAFIHAYFDR
+759 ADAFIRAYFDR
-770 YPRVR
+770 YPKVR
-775 AFIDAS
+775 GFIDAS
-781 IEEARKTGMVR
+781 IDEARKTGMVR

-866 AEKAEALDLVRK
+866 AEQEEALHLVKK

-886 SVPLDVDAKVGKNW
+886 LVPLDVDAHVGKNW
-900 AAAH
+900 SAAH

>member
-1 MRKGAFQAPFLFS
+1 MSA
-14 GNAFPPRTTIP
+14 
-25 PVSPRPILHLVDGT
+25 RPILHLVDGT

-54 HTGQP
+54 RTGQP
-59 TGAVYGF
+59 TGAIYGF
-66 INTIRALMAIEQPTH
+66 INTIRALMGIEQPTH
-81 FVVTFDVSGSTS
+81 FVVTFDVSKSAARG
-93 RQEAFADYK
+93 EAFPEYK

-113 SQLPLIDKACEA
+113 SQLPWVDKACEA
-125 LRLPVVSAQG
+125 LRLPVVTAKG
-135 YEADDVIATLTREAV
+135 YEADDVIATLATQAV
-150 GQGFDVVIITSDK
+150 EQGFDVVIISSDK
-163 DLLQLVCDHV
+163 DLLQLVSDHV

-205 DLLALVGDASDNI
+205 DLLALVGDAVDNI
-218 PGVPGIGDKGAREL
+218 PGVPGIGEKGARDL
-232 IQQFG
+232 LQQFG
-237 SLNELLARAS
+237 SLDDLLARAS
-247 EVKRA
+247 EVKRT
-252 AYRDGLTKHAD
+252 AYREGLLNHAD
-263 KAQLSRQLA
+263 KAHLSRQLA
-272 TLDDK
+272 TLDSK
-277 VPVSFDASVS
+277 VPVTFDPAASL
-287 VVAKPDREMAYQLF
+287 VAKPDREAAYQLF
-301 KDLEFSAFARD
+301 KDLEFTAFARE
-312 MAPQATMFSFAHRV
+312 MAPEVTTFSFAHRV
-326 GAEASALDGLVLAVR
+326 AAEPGDLNDLIAAAR
-341 RAGEVAISLSISPD
+341 RERVVAFSLSITAD

-362 RGIALAC
+362 QGIALAS
-369 GDDAAFLATPKGLPA
+369 GDDAAYLAVSGGLPA
-384 NVRSLLEDTKV
+384 NVRELIEDPSV
-395 EKWTTWSRRDFVV
+395 DKWTTCSRRDFVV
-408 LGEAGIR
+408 LGEAGLR
-415 LGGRVLDASL
+415 MGGRVLDASL

-431 PGKRGSSVREI
+431 PGRRGSSIREL
-442 AIEEIGLPEN
+442 AVEEIGLPEN
-452 AHLPNEEGAQVS
+452 ADLPNEEGTQAS
-464 LLEDHDSERHS
+464 LLADHDAERHC
-475 REAEVLVRL
+475 REAAVLVRL
-484 APKLRARLEA
+484 APRLVARLEA
-494 DGLMDL
+494 DALFDL
-500 FVNLEMPL
+500 FLNLEMPL
-508 SSILAEI
+508 SSILAEM
-515 ERAGVLVDGKALKVL
+515 ERVGVLVDREALKTL
-530 SEEIGPEIERLAQ
+530 SNEIGPEIDQLAQ

-550 KTFNILSP
+550 KNFNILSP
-558 VQLRQ
+558 VQLRE
-563 ILFEEMGLE
+563 ILFQEMGLE

-582 LSTADDVLEDLAREH
+582 LSTADDVLEELAKDH

-602 VLEYRGITKLRST
+602 ILEYRGITKLRST

-659 ALGRRVRE
+659 ALGRRVRA

-691 HLSQDPT
+691 HLSEDPT

-712 TSREIFG
+712 TSLEIFG
-719 PFSPLPRD
+719 PFTTLPKD

-745 AFTLARDIGISRKE
+745 AFTLAQDIGISRKE

-775 AFIDAS
+775 GFIEAS
-781 IEEARKTGMVR
+781 KEEARKTGMVR

-814 SERQAV
+814 SERQAT

-841 ALRARKLKTRL
+841 ALRARQLKTRL
-852 ISQIHDELLLETPE
+852 ISQIHDELLLETPM
-866 AEKAEALDLVRK
+866 AEQDEALELVK
-878 TMSEAMTL
+878 TTMSEAMKL
-886 SVPLDVDAKVGKNW
+886 LVPLEVDAKVAPNW

>member
-1 MRKGAFQAPFLFS
+1 M
-14 GNAFPPRTTIP
+14 
-25 PVSPRPILHLVDGT
+25 DGT

-54 HTGQP
+54 RAGQP

-66 INTIRALMAIEQPTH
+66 INTIRALMGIEQPTH
-81 FVVTFDVSGSTS
+81 FVVTFDVSGSAS
-93 RQEAFADYK
+93 REEAFPEYK
-102 AHRPKMDEDLA
+102 AHRPRMDEDLA
-113 SQLPLIDKACEA
+113 SQLPLIDRACQA
-125 LRLPVVSAQG
+125 LRLPVVTAQG
-135 YEADDVIATLTREAV
+135 FEADDVIATLARQAV
-150 GQGFDVVIITSDK
+150 DQGFDVVIITSDK
-163 DLLQLVCDHV
+163 DLLQLVSEHV
-173 SVLSPG
+173 SVLAPG
-179 RDGKPEKRYDR
+179 RDGRPEKRYDR
-190 AGVIEKMG
+190 EGVLEKMG

-205 DLLALVGDASDNI
+205 DLLALVGDAVDNI
-218 PGVPGIGDKGAREL
+218 PGVPGIGEKGARDL
-232 IQQFG
+232 LQQFG
-237 SLNELLARAS
+237 SLDELLAHAG

-252 AYRDGLTKHAD
+252 AYREGLVNHAD

-277 VPVSFDASVS
+277 VPVAFKPAES
-287 VVAKPDREMAYQLF
+287 VVARPDREAAYALF
-301 KDLEFSAFARD
+301 KELEFSAFARD
-312 MAPQATMFSFAHRV
+312 MAPEVSAFSFRHRV
-326 GAEASALDGLVLAVR
+326 ANDDAELKDLLAAAR
-341 RAGEVAISLSISPD
+341 QAGEMAFSLSISAD
-355 RPMDAQI
+355 RPMDAKIQ
-362 RGIALAC
+362 GIALAC
-369 GDDAAFLATPKGLPA
+369 GDDAAFLALSDGVPGE
-384 NVRSLLEDTKV
+384 VSSLLENPKI
-395 EKWTTWSRRDFVV
+395 EKWTTCSRRDFVV
-408 LGEAGIR
+408 LGEAGIKPA
-415 LGGRVLDASL
+415 GRVLDASL

-442 AIEEIGLPEN
+442 AEEEIGLPAN
-452 AHLPNEEGAQVS
+452 ADLPNEEGTQAS
-464 LLEDHDSERHS
+464 LLADHDGERHA
-475 REAEVLVRL
+475 REAAVLIRL
-484 APKLRARLEA
+484 APRLRARLEA

-500 FVNLEMPL
+500 FLELEMPL
-508 SSILAEI
+508 ASILAEM
-515 ERAGVLVDGKALKVL
+515 ERAGVLVDRQALKKL
-530 SEEIGPEIERLAQ
+530 SNEIGPEIDQLAQ
-543 RIYALAG
+543 RIHALAG
-550 KTFNILSP
+550 RPFNILSP

-582 LSTADDVLEDLAREH
+582 LSTADDVLEELAKEH

-602 VLEYRGITKLRST
+602 ILEYRGITKLRST
-615 YVDALPEMINPRTG
+615 YVDALPELINPRTG

-691 HLSQDPT
+691 HLSEDPI

-712 TSREIFG
+712 TSLEIFG
-719 PFSPLPRD
+719 PFTTLPKD

-745 AFTLARDIGISRKE
+745 AFTLAHDIGITRKE
-759 ADAFIHAYFDR
+759 ADAFIRAYFDR
-770 YPRVR
+770 YPKVR
-775 AFIDAS
+775 GFIDAS
-781 IEEARKTGMVR
+781 IEEARETGMVR
-792 TMMGRLRRLPD
+792 TMLGRLRRLPD

-841 ALRARKLKTRL
+841 ALRARGLKTRL

-866 AEKAEALDLVRK
+866 AEQEEALHLVRK
-878 TMSEAMTL
+878 TMSEAMSL
-886 SVPLDVDAKVGKNW
+886 KVPLDVDAKVGKNW

>member
-1 MRKGAFQAPFLFS
+1 MSA
-14 GNAFPPRTTIP
+14 
-25 PVSPRPILHLVDGT
+25 RPILHLVDGT

-54 HTGQP
+54 RAGQP

-66 INTIRALMAIEQPTH
+66 INTIRALMGIEQPTH
-81 FVVTFDVSGSTS
+81 FVVTFDVSGSAS
-93 RQEAFADYK
+93 REEAFPEYK
-102 AHRPKMDEDLA
+102 AHRPRMDEDLA
-113 SQLPLIDKACEA
+113 SQLPLIDRACQA
-125 LRLPVVSAQG
+125 LRLPVVTAQG
-135 YEADDVIATLTREAV
+135 FEADDVIATLARQAV
-150 GQGFDVVIITSDK
+150 DQGFDVVIITSDK
-163 DLLQLVCDHV
+163 DLLQLVSEHV
-173 SVLSPG
+173 SVLAPG
-179 RDGKPEKRYDR
+179 RDGRPEKRYDR
-190 AGVIEKMG
+190 EGVLEKMG

-205 DLLALVGDASDNI
+205 DLLALVGDAVDNI
-218 PGVPGIGDKGAREL
+218 PGVPGIGEKGARDL
-232 IQQFG
+232 LQQFG
-237 SLNELLARAS
+237 SLDELLAHAG

-252 AYRDGLTKHAD
+252 AYREGLVNHAD

-277 VPVSFDASVS
+277 VPVAFKPAES
-287 VVAKPDREMAYQLF
+287 VVARPDREAAYALF
-301 KDLEFSAFARD
+301 KELEFSAFARD
-312 MAPQATMFSFAHRV
+312 MAPEVSAFSFRHRV
-326 GAEASALDGLVLAVR
+326 ANDDAELKDLLAAAR
-341 RAGEVAISLSISPD
+341 QAGEMAFSLSISAD
-355 RPMDAQI
+355 RPMDAKIQ
-362 RGIALAC
+362 GIALAC
-369 GDDAAFLATPKGLPA
+369 GDDAAFLALSDGVPGE
-384 NVRSLLEDTKV
+384 VSSLLENPKI
-395 EKWTTWSRRDFVV
+395 EKWTTCSRRDFVV
-408 LGEAGIR
+408 LGEAGIKPA
-415 LGGRVLDASL
+415 GRVLDASL

-442 AIEEIGLPEN
+442 AEEEIGLPAN
-452 AHLPNEEGAQVS
+452 ADLPNEEGTQAS
-464 LLEDHDSERHS
+464 LLADHDGERHA
-475 REAEVLVRL
+475 REAAVLIRL
-484 APKLRARLEA
+484 APRLRARLEA

-500 FVNLEMPL
+500 FLELEMPL
-508 SSILAEI
+508 ASILAEM
-515 ERAGVLVDGKALKVL
+515 ERAGVLVDRQALKKL
-530 SEEIGPEIERLAQ
+530 SNEIGPEIDQLAQ
-543 RIYALAG
+543 RIHALAG
-550 KTFNILSP
+550 RPFNILSP

-582 LSTADDVLEDLAREH
+582 LSTADDVLEELAKEH

-602 VLEYRGITKLRST
+602 ILEYRGITKLRST
-615 YVDALPEMINPRTG
+615 YVDALPELINPRTG

-691 HLSQDPT
+691 HLSEDPI

-712 TSREIFG
+712 TSLEIFG
-719 PFSPLPRD
+719 PFTTLPKD

-745 AFTLARDIGISRKE
+745 AFTLAHDIGITRKE
-759 ADAFIHAYFDR
+759 ADAFIRAYFDR
-770 YPRVR
+770 YPKVR
-775 AFIDAS
+775 GFIDAS
-781 IEEARKTGMVR
+781 IEEARETGMVR
-792 TMMGRLRRLPD
+792 TMLGRLRRLPD

-841 ALRARKLKTRL
+841 ALRARGLKTRL

-866 AEKAEALDLVRK
+866 AEQEEALHLVRK
-878 TMSEAMTL
+878 TMSEAMSL
-886 SVPLDVDAKVGKNW
+886 KVPLDVDAKVGKNW

>member
-1 MRKGAFQAPFLFS
+1 
-14 GNAFPPRTTIP
+14 
-25 PVSPRPILHLVDGT
+25 
-39 GLVHRSFFAVRGLAT
+39 
-54 HTGQP
+54 
-59 TGAVYGF
+59 
-66 INTIRALMAIEQPTH
+66 MAKYT
-81 FVVTFDVSGSTS
+81 
-93 RQEAFADYK
+93 
-102 AHRPKMDEDLA
+102 
-113 SQLPLIDKACEA
+113 ACEQA
-125 LRLPVVSAQG
+125 
-135 YEADDVIATLTREAV
+135 
-150 GQGFDVVIITSDK
+150 
-163 DLLQLVCDHV
+163 
-173 SVLSPG
+173 
-179 RDGKPEKRYDR
+179 
-190 AGVIEKMG
+190 
-198 VPPERVV
+198 
-205 DLLALVGDASDNI
+205 
-218 PGVPGIGDKGAREL
+218 
-232 IQQFG
+232 
-237 SLNELLARAS
+237 
-247 EVKRA
+247 
-252 AYRDGLTKHAD
+252 
-263 KAQLSRQLA
+263 
-272 TLDDK
+272 
-277 VPVSFDASVS
+277 
-287 VVAKPDREMAYQLF
+287 AYQLF
-301 KDLEFSAFARD
+301 KDLEFSLFARD
-312 MAPQATMFSFAHRV
+312 MAPEATAFSFRHRV
-326 GAEASALDGLVLAVR
+326 AHDAADLDDLIRAAR
-341 RAGEVAISLSISPD
+341 QAGEAAFSLSISAD

-369 GDDAAFLATPKGLPA
+369 GDDAAYLASEGLPE
-384 NVRSLLEDTKV
+384 NVRGLLTDPKV
-395 EKWTTWSRRDFVV
+395 EKWTTCSRRDFVV
-408 LGEAGIR
+408 LGEASIK
-415 LGGRVLDASL
+415 LEGRILDASL

-431 PGKRGSSVREI
+431 PGRRGSSVREI
-442 AIEEIGLPEN
+442 AVEEIGLPET
-452 AHLPNEEGAQVS
+452 ADLPNEEGTQAS
-464 LLEDHDSERHS
+464 LLADHDAERHS
-475 REAEVLVRL
+475 REAAVLIRL

-500 FVNLEMPL
+500 FLNLEMPL
-508 SSILAEI
+508 ASILAEM
-515 ERAGVLVDGKALKVL
+515 ERAGVLVDGRALRAL
-530 SEEIGPEIERLAQ
+530 SAEMGPEIEQLAQ

-582 LSTADDVLEDLAREH
+582 LSTADDVLEELAKEH

-602 VLEYRGITKLRST
+602 ILEYRGITKLRST
-615 YVDALPEMINPRTG
+615 YVDALPEMINKRTG

-667 AFIAPPGHLL
+667 AFIAPSGHLL

-691 HLSQDPT
+691 HLSEDPI

-712 TSREIFG
+712 TSLEIFG
-719 PFSPLPRD
+719 PFTTLPKD

-745 AFTLARDIGISRKE
+745 AFTLAQDIGIARKE
-759 ADAFIHAYFDR
+759 ADAFIRAYFDR
-770 YPRVR
+770 YPKVR
-775 AFIDAS
+775 GFIDAS

-841 ALRARKLKTRL
+841 ALRARKMKTRL

-866 AEKAEALDLVRK
+866 AEQEEALELVRK
-878 TMSEAMTL
+878 TMSEAMIL
-886 SVPLDVDAKVGKNW
+886 KVPLDVDAHVGRNW

>member
-1 MRKGAFQAPFLFS
+1 MR
-14 GNAFPPRTTIP
+14 
-25 PVSPRPILHLVDGT
+25 PVSTRPILHLVDGT

-54 HTGQP
+54 RAGRP
-59 TGAVYGF
+59 TGAIYGF
-66 INTIRALMAIEQPTH
+66 INTIRALMGIEQPTH

-93 RQEAFADYK
+93 REEVFPEYK

-113 SQLPLIDKACEA
+113 SQLPFIDRACEA

-135 YEADDVIATLTREAV
+135 YEADDVIATLTRQAV
-150 GQGFDVVIITSDK
+150 DRGFDVVIITSDK
-163 DLLQLVCDHV
+163 DLLQLVSEHV
-173 SVLSPG
+173 SVLAPG

-190 AGVIEKMG
+190 EGVIEKMG

-205 DLLALVGDASDNI
+205 DLLALVGDAVDNI
-218 PGVPGIGDKGAREL
+218 PGVPGIGEKGARDL
-232 IQQFG
+232 LQQFG
-237 SLNELLARAS
+237 SLDELLTRAS

-252 AYRDGLTKHAD
+252 AYRDGLLNHAD
-263 KAQLSRQLA
+263 QAHLSRQLA
-272 TLDDK
+272 TLDHK
-277 VPVSFDASVS
+277 VPVTFDPSASL
-287 VVAKPDREMAYQLF
+287 VAKPDRPAAYELF
-301 KDLEFSAFARD
+301 KELEFSGFARD
-312 MAPQATMFSFAHRV
+312 MAPEVTAFSFRPRV
-326 GAEASALDGLVLAVR
+326 AQGPGELDAIIAGARRDGEMAY
-341 RAGEVAISLSISPD
+341 SLSISAD

-362 RGIALAC
+362 QGIALAC
-369 GDDAAFLATPKGLPA
+369 GDDVAFLAVSDGLPT
-384 NVRSLLEDTKV
+384 NVRGLLEDPKV
-395 EKWTTWSRRDFVV
+395 EKWTTCSRRDFVI
-408 LGEAGIR
+408 LGEAGIKPA
-415 LGGRVLDASL
+415 GQILDASL

-431 PGKRGSSVREI
+431 PGKRGSTVGEI
-442 AIEEIGLPEN
+442 AVEEIGLPEN
-452 AHLPNEEGAQVS
+452 ADLPNEEGTQAS
-464 LLEDHDSERHS
+464 LLADHDAERHA
-475 REAEVLVRL
+475 REAAVLIRL
-484 APKLRARLEA
+484 VPKLRARLGA
-494 DGLMDL
+494 DALMDL
-500 FVNLEMPL
+500 FLKLEMPL
-508 SSILAEI
+508 ARILAEM
-515 ERAGVLVDGKALKVL
+515 ERAGVLVDRAALKKL
-530 SEEIGPEIERLAQ
+530 SDEIGPDIEQLAQ

-582 LSTADDVLEDLAREH
+582 LSTADDVLEELAKEQ

-602 VLEYRGITKLRST
+602 ILEYRGITKLRST
-615 YVDALPEMINPRTG
+615 YVDALPEMINKRTG

-691 HLSQDPT
+691 HLCEDPI

-712 TSREIFG
+712 TSLEIFG
-719 PFSPLPRD
+719 PFTTLPKD

-745 AFTLARDIGISRKE
+745 AFTLAHDIGISRKE
-759 ADAFIHAYFDR
+759 ADAFIRAYFDR
-770 YPRVR
+770 YPKVR
-775 AFIDAS
+775 GFIDAS
-781 IEEARKTGMVR
+781 IDEARKTGMVR

-841 ALRARKLKTRL
+841 ALRERKLKTRL

-866 AEKAEALDLVRK
+866 GEHEEALQLVCK
-878 TMSEAMTL
+878 TMSEAMSL
-886 SVPLDVDAKVGKNW
+886 SVPLVVDAKVGKNW
-900 AAAH
+900 ATAH

>member
-1 MRKGAFQAPFLFS
+1 MSA
-14 GNAFPPRTTIP
+14 
-25 PVSPRPILHLVDGT
+25 RPLLHLVDGT
-39 GLVHRSFFAVRGLAT
+39 GLVHRSFFAVRGLSTRA
-54 HTGQP
+54 GQP

-66 INTIRALMAIEQPTH
+66 INTIRALMSIERPTH
-81 FVVTFDVSGSTS
+81 FVVTFDVSRSAS
-93 RQEAFADYK
+93 REEAFPEYK

-113 SQLPLIDKACEA
+113 SQLPWVDKACEA
-125 LRLPVVSAQG
+125 LRLPVVSLHG
-135 YEADDVIATLTREAV
+135 YEADDVIATLSRQAV
-150 GQGFDVVIITSDK
+150 ARGYDVVIISSDK
-163 DLLQLVCDHV
+163 DLLQLVDEHV

-205 DLLALVGDASDNI
+205 DLLALVGDAVDNI
-218 PGVPGIGDKGAREL
+218 PGVPGIGEKGARDL
-232 IQQFG
+232 IAEFG
-237 SLNELLARAS
+237 SLDDLLTRAS
-247 EVKRA
+247 EVKRN
-252 AYRDGLTKHAD
+252 AYREGLLNHAD
-263 KAQLSRQLA
+263 KARLSRQLA
-272 TLDDK
+272 TLDAN
-277 VPVSFDASVS
+277 VPVEFDPDKS
-287 VVAKPDREMAYQLF
+287 VVAKPDREAAYQLF
-301 KDLEFSAFARD
+301 KDLEFTAFARE
-312 MAPQATMFSFAHRV
+312 MAPEVTSFTFTHRLANS
-326 GAEASALDGLVLAVR
+326 AEDVDALIVAARAS
-341 RAGEVAISLSISPD
+341 GEVAFSLSITAD

-362 RGIALAC
+362 RGIALAHA
-369 GDDAAFLATPKGLPA
+369 GDAVFLDATDGLPA
-384 NVRSLLEDTKV
+384 NVRALLEDPKIQ
-395 EKWTTWSRRDFVV
+395 KWTTWSRRDFVV

-431 PGKRGSSVREI
+431 PGRRGSSVREL
-442 AIEEIGLPEN
+442 AVEEIGLPDN
-452 AHLPNEEGAQVS
+452 ADLPNEEGTQVS
-464 LLEDHDSERHS
+464 LLADQDAERHC
-475 REAEVLVRL
+475 REAAVLVRL
-484 APKLRARLEA
+484 APRLQARLEG

-508 SSILAEI
+508 SKILAEM
-515 ERAGVLVDGKALKVL
+515 ERAGVLVDRDALKAL
-530 SEEIGPEIERLAQ
+530 SNEIGPEIDTLAQ
-543 RIYALAG
+543 RLYALAG

-582 LSTADDVLEDLAREH
+582 LSTADDVLEELAKEH

-602 VLEYRGITKLRST
+602 ILEYRGITKLRST
-615 YVDALPEMINPRTG
+615 YVDALPEMINARTG

-691 HLSQDPT
+691 HLSEDPI

-712 TSREIFG
+712 TSLEIFG
-719 PFSPLPRD
+719 PFSPLARD

-745 AFTLARDIGISRKE
+745 AFTLAQDIGISRKE
-759 ADAFIHAYFDR
+759 ADLFIRAYFDR

-781 IEEARKTGMVR
+781 VDEARKTGMVR

-841 ALRARKLKTRL
+841 ELRARKMKTRL

-866 AEKAEALDLVRK
+866 SEQDEALEVVK
-878 TMSEAMTL
+878 KMMSGAMDL
-886 SVPLDVDAKVGKNW
+886 SVPLDVDAHLGKNW
-900 AAAH
+900 SAAH

>member
-1 MRKGAFQAPFLFS
+1 MR
-14 GNAFPPRTTIP
+14 R
-25 PVSPRPILHLVDGT
+25 VSTRPILHLVDGT

-54 HTGQP
+54 RAGRP
-59 TGAVYGF
+59 TGAIYGF
-66 INTIRALMAIEQPTH
+66 INTIRALMGIEQPTH

-93 RQEAFADYK
+93 REEVFPEYK
-102 AHRPKMDEDLA
+102 AHRPRMDEDLA
-113 SQLPLIDKACEA
+113 SQLPFIDRACEA

-135 YEADDVIATLTREAV
+135 YEADDVIATLTRQAV
-150 GQGFDVVIITSDK
+150 DRGFDVVIITSDK
-163 DLLQLVCDHV
+163 DLLQLVSEHV
-173 SVLSPG
+173 SVLAPG

-190 AGVIEKMG
+190 EGVIEKMG

-205 DLLALVGDASDNI
+205 DLLALVGDAVDNI
-218 PGVPGIGDKGAREL
+218 PGVPGIGEKGARDL
-232 IQQFG
+232 LQQFG
-237 SLNELLARAS
+237 SLDELLTRAS

-252 AYRDGLTKHAD
+252 AYRDGLLNHAD
-263 KAQLSRQLA
+263 KAHLSRQLA
-272 TLDDK
+272 TLDHK
-277 VPVSFDASVS
+277 VPVTFDPSASL
-287 VVAKPDREMAYQLF
+287 VAKPDRPAAYELF
-301 KDLEFSAFARD
+301 KELEFSGFARD
-312 MAPQATMFSFAHRV
+312 MAPEVTAFSFRPRV
-326 GAEASALDGLVLAVR
+326 AQGPGELDAIIAGARRDGEMAY
-341 RAGEVAISLSISPD
+341 SLSISAD

-362 RGIALAC
+362 QGIALAC
-369 GDDAAFLATPKGLPA
+369 GDDVAFLAVSDGLPT
-384 NVRSLLEDTKV
+384 NVRGLLEDPKV
-395 EKWTTWSRRDFVV
+395 EKWTTCSRRDFVI
-408 LGEAGIR
+408 LGEAGIKPA
-415 LGGRVLDASL
+415 GQILDASL

-431 PGKRGSSVREI
+431 PGKRGSTVGEI
-442 AIEEIGLPEN
+442 AVEEIGLPEN
-452 AHLPNEEGAQVS
+452 ADLPNEEGTQAS
-464 LLEDHDSERHS
+464 LLADHDAERHA
-475 REAEVLVRL
+475 REAAVLIRL
-484 APKLRARLEA
+484 VPKLRARLGA
-494 DGLMDL
+494 DALMDL
-500 FVNLEMPL
+500 FLKLEMPL
-508 SSILAEI
+508 ARILAEM
-515 ERAGVLVDGKALKVL
+515 ERAGVLVDRAALKKL
-530 SEEIGPEIERLAQ
+530 SDEIGPDIEQLAQ

-582 LSTADDVLEDLAREH
+582 LSTADDVLEELAKEQ

-602 VLEYRGITKLRST
+602 ILEYRGITKLRST
-615 YVDALPEMINPRTG
+615 YVDALPEMINKRTG

-691 HLSQDPT
+691 HLCEDPI

-712 TSREIFG
+712 TSLEIFG
-719 PFSPLPRD
+719 PFTTLPKD

-745 AFTLARDIGISRKE
+745 AFTLAHDIGISRKE
-759 ADAFIHAYFDR
+759 ADAFIRAYFDR
-770 YPRVR
+770 YPKVR
-775 AFIDAS
+775 GFIDAS
-781 IEEARKTGMVR
+781 IDEARKTGMVR

-841 ALRARKLKTRL
+841 ALRERKLKTRL
-852 ISQIHDELLLETPE
+852 ISQIHDELLLETPVGE
-866 AEKAEALDLVRK
+866 QEEALHLVCK
-878 TMSEAMTL
+878 TMSEAMSL
-886 SVPLDVDAKVGKNW
+886 SVPLVVDAKVGKNW
-900 AAAH
+900 ATAH

>member
-1 MRKGAFQAPFLFS
+1 M
-14 GNAFPPRTTIP
+14 
-25 PVSPRPILHLVDGT
+25 DGT

-54 HTGQP
+54 RAGQP

-66 INTIRALMAIEQPTH
+66 INTIRALMGIEQPTH
-81 FVVTFDVSGSTS
+81 FVVTFDVSGSAS
-93 RQEAFADYK
+93 REEAFPEYK
-102 AHRPKMDEDLA
+102 AHRPRMDEDLA
-113 SQLPLIDKACEA
+113 SQLPLIDRACQA
-125 LRLPVVSAQG
+125 LRLPVVTAQG
-135 YEADDVIATLTREAV
+135 FEADDVIATLARQAV
-150 GQGFDVVIITSDK
+150 DQGFDVVIITSDK
-163 DLLQLVCDHV
+163 DLLQLVSEHV
-173 SVLSPG
+173 SVLAPG
-179 RDGKPEKRYDR
+179 RDGRPEKRYDR
-190 AGVIEKMG
+190 EGVLEKMG

-205 DLLALVGDASDNI
+205 DLLALVGDAVDNI
-218 PGVPGIGDKGAREL
+218 PGVPGIGEKGARDL
-232 IQQFG
+232 LQQFG
-237 SLNELLARAS
+237 SLDELLAHAG

-252 AYRDGLTKHAD
+252 AYREGLVNHAD

-277 VPVSFDASVS
+277 VPVAFKPAES
-287 VVAKPDREMAYQLF
+287 VVARPDWEAAYALF
-301 KDLEFSAFARD
+301 KELEFSAFARD
-312 MAPQATMFSFAHRV
+312 MAPEVSAFSFRHRV
-326 GAEASALDGLVLAVR
+326 ANDDAELKDLLAAAR
-341 RAGEVAISLSISPD
+341 QAGEMAFSLSISAD
-355 RPMDAQI
+355 RPMDAKIQ
-362 RGIALAC
+362 GIALAC
-369 GDDAAFLATPKGLPA
+369 GDDAAFLALSDGVPGE
-384 NVRSLLEDTKV
+384 VSSLLENPKI
-395 EKWTTWSRRDFVV
+395 EKWTTCSRRDFVV
-408 LGEAGIR
+408 LGEAGIKPA
-415 LGGRVLDASL
+415 GRVLDASL

-442 AIEEIGLPEN
+442 AEEEIGLPAN
-452 AHLPNEEGAQVS
+452 ADLPNEEGTQAS
-464 LLEDHDSERHS
+464 LLADHDGERHA
-475 REAEVLVRL
+475 REAAVLIRL
-484 APKLRARLEA
+484 GPRLRARLEA

-500 FVNLEMPL
+500 FLELEMPL
-508 SSILAEI
+508 ASILAEM
-515 ERAGVLVDGKALKVL
+515 ERAGVLVDRQALKKL
-530 SEEIGPEIERLAQ
+530 SNEIGPEIDQLAQ
-543 RIYALAG
+543 RIHALAG
-550 KTFNILSP
+550 RPFNILSP

-582 LSTADDVLEDLAREH
+582 LSTADDVLEELAKEH

-602 VLEYRGITKLRST
+602 ILEYRGITKLRST
-615 YVDALPEMINPRTG
+615 YVDALPELINPRTG

-691 HLSQDPT
+691 HLSEDPI

-712 TSREIFG
+712 TSLEIFG
-719 PFSPLPRD
+719 PFTTLPKD

-745 AFTLARDIGISRKE
+745 AFTLAHDIGITRKE
-759 ADAFIHAYFDR
+759 ADAFIRAYFDR
-770 YPRVR
+770 YPKVR
-775 AFIDAS
+775 GFIDAS
-781 IEEARKTGMVR
+781 IEEARETGMVR
-792 TMMGRLRRLPD
+792 TMLGRLRRLPD

-841 ALRARKLKTRL
+841 ALRARGLKTRL

-866 AEKAEALDLVRK
+866 AEQEEALHLVRK
-878 TMSEAMTL
+878 TMSEAMSL
-886 SVPLDVDAKVGKNW
+886 KVPLDVDAKVGKNW

>member
-1 MRKGAFQAPFLFS
+1 M
-14 GNAFPPRTTIP
+14 P
-25 PVSPRPILHLVDGT
+25 PVSARPLLHLVDGT
-39 GLVHRSFFAVRGLAT
+39 GLVHRSFFAVRGLST
-54 HTGQP
+54 RSGQP
-59 TGAVYGF
+59 TGAIYGF
-66 INTIRALMAIEQPTH
+66 INTIRALMGIERPTH

-93 RQEAFADYK
+93 REEAFPEYK

-113 SQLPLIDKACEA
+113 SQLSYIDRACEA
-125 LRLPVVSAQG
+125 LRLPVVTAQG
-135 YEADDVIATLTREAV
+135 YEADDVIATLARQAV
-150 GQGFDVVIITSDK
+150 DQGFDVVIITSDK
-163 DLLQLVCDHV
+163 DLLQLVSEHV
-173 SVLSPG
+173 SVLAPG

-190 AGVIEKMG
+190 EGVIEKMG

-205 DLLALVGDASDNI
+205 DLLALVGDAVDNI
-218 PGVPGIGDKGAREL
+218 PGVPGIGEKGAKDL

-237 SLNELLARAS
+237 SLDELLARAG

-252 AYRDGLTKHAD
+252 AYREGLVNHAE
-263 KAQLSRQLA
+263 AAHLSRRLA

-277 VPVSFDASVS
+277 VPVTFDPLASE
-287 VVAKPDREMAYQLF
+287 VAKPDRAKAYELF
-301 KDLEFSAFARD
+301 KELEFSAFARD
-312 MAPQATMFSFAHRV
+312 MAPEVTAFAFRHRV
-326 GAEASALDGLVLAVR
+326 VEHSSELDPLIAAAR
-341 RAGEVAISLSISPD
+341 RHGEVAYSLSISAE

-362 RGIALAC
+362 QGLALAC
-369 GDDAAFLATPKGLPA
+369 GEDVAFLPVQGALPE
-384 NVRSLLEDTKV
+384 NVRGLLEDPKV
-395 EKWTTWSRRDFVV
+395 EKWTTCSRRDFVI
-408 LGEAGIR
+408 LGETGIKPM
-415 LGGRVLDASL
+415 GQILDASL
-425 AAYVLS
+425 VAYLLS
-431 PGKRGSSVREI
+431 PGKRGSSIREI
-442 AIEEIGLPEN
+442 AVEEIGLPEN
-452 AHLPNEEGAQVS
+452 ADLPNEEGTQAS
-464 LLEDHDSERHS
+464 LLADHDAERHA
-475 REAEVLVRL
+475 REAAVLIRL
-484 APKLRARLEA
+484 APRLRARLEG
-494 DGLMDL
+494 DGLMDIFL
-500 FVNLEMPL
+500 KLEMPL
-508 SSILAEI
+508 ASILAEM
-515 ERAGVLVDGKALKVL
+515 ERVGVLVDRQALKTL
-530 SEEIGPEIERLAQ
+530 SEELGPEIEQLAQ

-550 KTFNILSP
+550 KQFNILSP

-582 LSTADDVLEDLAREH
+582 LSTADDVLEDLAKDH

-602 VLEYRGITKLRST
+602 ILEYRGITKLRST
-615 YVDALPEMINPRTG
+615 YVDALPEMINKRTG

-646 STDPNLQNIPIRT
+646 ATDPNLQNIPIRT
-659 ALGRRVRE
+659 AVGRRVRE

-691 HLSQDPT
+691 HLSEDPI

-712 TSREIFG
+712 TSLEIFG
-719 PFSPLPRD
+719 PFTTLPKD

-759 ADAFIHAYFDR
+759 ADAFIRAYFDR

-775 AFIDAS
+775 GFIDAS

-830 LIKKAMVDLDH
+830 LIKKAMVDLDR
-841 ALRARKLKTRL
+841 ALGARGLKSRL

-866 AEKAEALDLVRK
+866 AEKEEALVLVRK
-878 TMSEAMTL
+878 VMSEAMSL
-886 SVPLDVDAKVGKNW
+886 KVPLDVDAHLGSNW
-900 AAAH
+900 SAAH